1 MYPDWIAR
9 VEALRAE
16 VDAHFAT
23 LERGSDEWQNAG
35 SAIDSLSDAVAYL
48 HDAQHHAELA
58 AAPPPPDPGCPIC
71 RGSGWDARDWYSEPE
86 PCGCPYS
93 EGEP

>member
-16 VDAHFAT
+16 VDAHFAD
-23 LERGSDEWQNAG
+23 LDRDSEEWQNAG
-35 SAIDSLSDAVAYL
+35 SAIDALSEAVSYL
-48 HDAQHHAELA
+48 HDADHHATIA

-86 PCGCPYS
+86 PCGCRCS
-93 EGEP
+93 EEEP